1 MKVAVL
7 GAGSWGTALA
17 MVLADKDYEV
27 NIWSIF
33 PKQVEEINTKHTNLA
48 FLKDVNLPENIIAS
62 GDLAQVVKGAQY
74 IIMSVPSSA
83 VREVSQKLKPL
94 LEEGVIVVNTAKG
107 LEPGSLKR
115 LSQIISEELG
125 GLDERVVVLS
135 GPSHAEEVAMKMPTA
150 VVVASASEEASKKV
164 QDLFMND
171 YFRIYVNSDIIGVEV
186 GAAFK
191 NVIALASGI
200 TDGLG
205 LGDNTKAALITRG
218 MAEIERIGVAMG
230 GQPATFAGLSGIG
243 DLVVTA
249 TSMHSRNRRAGI
261 AIGRGEKIEDI
272 KKEMGMVIEGVR
284 TAETIIELNKKYKV
298 DTPITN
304 HIYKII
310 YENEDPRE
318 TVYELMRRDKK
329 REIE

>member
-27 NIWSIF
+27 KIWSIF
-33 PKQVEEINTKHTNLA
+33 PDQVDEINKQRTNLA
-48 FLKDVNLPENIIAS
+48 FLKDINLPENIVAS
-62 GDLAQVVKGAQY
+62 GDLAQVVQGAEY
-74 IIMSVPSSA
+74 IVMSVPSSA

-94 LEEGVIVVNTAKG
+94 LEDHVLVVNTAKG

-115 LSQIISEELG
+115 LSEIISEELG
-125 GLDERVVVLS
+125 GIDERVVVLS

-150 VVVASASEEASKKV
+150 VVVASASEESSKKI

-171 YFRIYVNSDIIGVEV
+171 FFRIYVNSDIIGVEV

-304 HIYKII
+304 HVYKII
-310 YENEDPRE
+310 YENEDPME

>member
-17 MVLADKDYEV
+17 MVLADKEYDV

-33 PKQVEEINTKHTNLA
+33 PEQVEEINKDHTNLA
-48 FLKDVNLPENIIAS
+48 FLKEVSLPENIIAS
-62 GDLAQVVKGAQY
+62 SHMEEVLEGAKY

-83 VREVSQKLKPL
+83 VREVSQKLKPFL
-94 LEEGVIVVNTAKG
+94 KDDVIIVNTAKG
-107 LEPGSLKR
+107 LEPGTLKR
-115 LSQIISEELG
+115 ISEIISEELDG
-125 GLDERVVVLS
+125 VEDRLVVLS
-135 GPSHAEEVAMKMPTA
+135 GPSHAEEVALRMPTA
-150 VVVASASEEASKKV
+150 VVVASSNEESAKKV

-171 YFRIYVNSDIIGVEV
+171 YFRIYVNTDVIGVEV

-261 AIGRGEKIEDI
+261 AIGRGEDIEDI

-304 HIYKII
+304 HVYKII
-310 YENEDPRE
+310 YEGEDPRE